1 KLIFLQTGKYGGSK
15 LVPKITIIKIIHFT
29 IDFLLAGFY
38 MNDAKALGVFCI
50 SRALCMELC
59 S

>member
-1 KLIFLQTGKYGGSK
+1 M
-15 LVPKITIIKIIHFT
+15 PKITIIKIIHFT

-50 SRALCMELC
+50 RSRIMYGIMFMITLPRHCKNYDE
-59 S
+59 